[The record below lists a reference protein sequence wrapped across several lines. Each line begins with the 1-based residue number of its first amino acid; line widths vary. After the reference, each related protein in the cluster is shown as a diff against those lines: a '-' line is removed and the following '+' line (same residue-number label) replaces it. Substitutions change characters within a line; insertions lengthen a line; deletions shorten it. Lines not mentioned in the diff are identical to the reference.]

1 MRSEDEGCAESLPGT
16 GAEWVVCV
24 HSGEMT
30 PDLRCALEQWR
41 AVSAKNDV
49 DFRRAETV
57 WRLTGEL
64 ADDPAIQ
71 AELAGLRRKA
81 RAREA
86 SALWRTSSARSRLAI
101 AATIVV
107 SIAAALFLV
116 SSRGTDWHETKRGD
130 RSVVQLPD
138 GSSIDVNT
146 DSRIGVRYSTT
157 NRDVTLVRGEALFEV
172 DRDSKRPF
180 TVHARN
186 GHVRALGTR
195 FNVIAEGD
203 LVTVTLLD
211 GRAEVVARGAAG
223 EQRTQLG
230 AGEAVAYG
238 PQGIFVSAEPATA
251 SARRIELWRKGKWAS
266 DGWPLERAVHE
277 HNRYARKPIRIGDP
291 ELAQEPVSGV
301 FLVGDT
307 DAFVSMV
314 SRTAHAEAIDQG
326 DSLLLVPSD
335 D

>member
-16 GAEWVVCV
+16 GAEWVVYV
-24 HSGEMT
+24 HSAEMT
-30 PDLRCALEQWR
+30 PDLRCALDQWR
-41 AVSAKNDV
+41 AVSAENDV

-71 AELAGLRRKA
+71 AELAWLRRKA

-86 SALWRTSSARSRLAI
+86 RWWISSARNRLAM

-172 DRDSKRPF
+172 DRDPKRPF

-211 GRAEVVARGAAG
+211 GRVEVVARGAAG

-230 AGEAVAYG
+230 AGEAAAYG
-238 PQGIFVSAEPATA
+238 PQGIFVSAEPAMA
-251 SARRIELWRKGKWAS
+251 SARRIELWRKGMWAS
-266 DGWPLERAVHE
+266 DGWPLERAVRE
-277 HNRYARKPIRIGDP
+277 HNRYAHKPIRIGDP
-291 ELAQEPVSGV
+291 ELAQEQVSGV
-301 FLVGDT
+301 FRIGDT
-307 DAFVSMV
+307 DAFVTMV
-314 SRTAHAEAIDQG
+314 SRTARAEVIDQG
-326 DSLLLVPSD
+326 DSLLLVPAD